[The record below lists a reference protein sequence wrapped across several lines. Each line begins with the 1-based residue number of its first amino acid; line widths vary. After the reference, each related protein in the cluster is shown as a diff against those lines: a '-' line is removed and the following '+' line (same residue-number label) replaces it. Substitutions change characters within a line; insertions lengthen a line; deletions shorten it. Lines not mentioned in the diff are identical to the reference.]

1 MKRGSVQKLLLGSI
15 AATAMMFAAGAA
27 NAVDFKFG
35 EATLSVDNT
44 ASVGV
49 GVRTSKQQ
57 CYNVSIYNG
66 GCGFANGS
74 ATGVE
79 FGVNDDD
86 GNVNTDQWDP
96 YSTAIKLTT
105 DFELKYRNYGAFVRT
120 KLFYDHWIYEEIGTR
135 NNRFGARPMVDA
147 ARGDD
152 ARNFGGRGA
161 DILDAFVYTNF
172 DVGNTPV
179 SLRAGKQVIN
189 WGESLFIQG
198 GISSYL
204 PVDVSAI
211 RTPGSELKE
220 AYLPVPALYASVG
233 LPNNIQLEGF
243 WQFGWE
249 KTKLDACG
257 TFFSGTDAACEGGAY
272 VMSAGEYPTGP
283 ITIRRQASDEGDD
296 TGTFGLAFK
305 HYADWL
311 GEGTDLGLYFV
322 RQSLTAPVGTFTRSD
337 FNAATGFATAVAY
350 CGALGHA
357 ATPAGFG
364 TCSTAAAA
372 NNPTAQALG
381 ISDFQLGFLG
391 AANTKRYLTQYV
403 NDVDS
408 YGFSF
413 NTTVPLLGGS
423 ALSGELNYTPD
434 MPFALN
440 DVNINCHDLN
450 AAGVPAY
457 ATGGLITDA
466 CQAGA
471 VAPTGPGAT
480 IQGYQFEK
488 SLTGQIGMISTL
500 SASDPMVAMTGGD
513 LMVLIFNAGFQYIPS
528 LDNATNRYAV
538 PRSASVNPDGGGIT
552 NAILGNAGCQVPGA
566 CIPQYADSFS
576 SGYRLATTVDYNN
589 AFGTAWTLSPSIQW
603 AHDVTGYSAGPVGP
617 GFVEGRKTVSVGVTA
632 NLRGVWRAN
641 LQYTNSFGNAY
652 RNFGADKDFVTATVS
667 YAF

>member
-57 CYNVSIYNG
+57 CYNVSSYNG

-120 KLFYDHWIYEEIGTR
+120 KLFYDHWIYEELGTR
-135 NNRFGARPMVDA
+135 NNRFGSRPMVDA

-233 LPNNIQLEGF
+233 RTTSSLKP
-243 WQFGWE
+243 
-249 KTKLDACG
+249 
-257 TFFSGTDAACEGGAY
+257 SGS
-272 VMSAGEYPTGP
+272 SAG
-283 ITIRRQASDEGDD
+283 
-296 TGTFGLAFK
+296 
-305 HYADWL
+305 
-311 GEGTDLGLYFV
+311 
-322 RQSLTAPVGTFTRSD
+322 
-337 FNAATGFATAVAY
+337 
-350 CGALGHA
+350 
-357 ATPAGFG
+357 
-364 TCSTAAAA
+364 
-372 NNPTAQALG
+372 
-381 ISDFQLGFLG
+381 
-391 AANTKRYLTQYV
+391 KR
-403 NDVDS
+403 
-408 YGFSF
+408 
-413 NTTVPLLGGS
+413 
-423 ALSGELNYTPD
+423 
-434 MPFALN
+434 
-440 DVNINCHDLN
+440 
-450 AAGVPAY
+450 
-457 ATGGLITDA
+457 
-466 CQAGA
+466 
-471 VAPTGPGAT
+471 
-480 IQGYQFEK
+480 
-488 SLTGQIGMISTL
+488 
-500 SASDPMVAMTGGD
+500 
-513 LMVLIFNAGFQYIPS
+513 PS
-528 LDNATNRYAV
+528 LMLAA
-538 PRSASVNPDGGGIT
+538 P
-552 NAILGNAGCQVPGA
+552 
-566 CIPQYADSFS
+566 S
-576 SGYRLATTVDYNN
+576 SLAQTQL
-589 AFGTAWTLSPSIQW
+589 AKA
-603 AHDVTGYSAGPVGP
+603 AHMS
-617 GFVEGRKTVSVGVTA
+617 
-632 NLRGVWRAN
+632 
-641 LQYTNSFGNAY
+641 
-652 RNFGADKDFVTATVS
+652 
-667 YAF
+667 